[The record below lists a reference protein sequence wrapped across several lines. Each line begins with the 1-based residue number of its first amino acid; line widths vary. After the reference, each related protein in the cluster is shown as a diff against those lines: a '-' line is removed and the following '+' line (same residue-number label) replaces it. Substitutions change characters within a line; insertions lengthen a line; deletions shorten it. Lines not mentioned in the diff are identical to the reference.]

1 METDEQ
7 NEDFQRLH
15 QLITG
20 TTDIKGFVDG
30 VTRYGATTLSRATG
44 ARVECAVTLWRRKRA
59 VTIAG
64 SSDEAILLDGVEQA
78 LGDGPCL
85 ESLETMQPVLLP
97 DTHTDTRWPE
107 YARTLA
113 AAGARSVLG
122 IPLALGKDASA
133 ALNFF
138 APETGLFT
146 EEAIGEAVIFGE
158 MAGQAL
164 RLALRVIAADLLAQ
178 DLKAAMERRTPI
190 DLACGMIMEQSHC
203 TQEEAFKF
211 LTTASQHRN
220 QKVHDV
226 ADGIIKA
233 RTGSSGQTTAH
244 FQD

>member
-1 METDEQ
+1 MDTDDQ

-20 TTDIKGFVDG
+20 TTDIKGFLDG
-30 VTRYGATTLSRATG
+30 VTRYAATTLSRAAG

-64 SSDEAILLDGVEQA
+64 SSDEAILLDGVEQS

-85 ESLETMQPVLLP
+85 EALETLQPVLLP

-107 YARTLA
+107 YSKTLT
-113 AAGARSVLG
+113 AAGTGSVLG

-138 APETGLFT
+138 APQTGIFT
-146 EEAIGEAVIFGE
+146 EHAIEEAVVFGD

-164 RLALRVIAADLLAQ
+164 GLALRLVTADLLAH

-190 DLACGMIMEQSHC
+190 DLACGMIMEQNHC
-203 TQEEAFKF
+203 SQEEAFNF
-211 LTTASQHRN
+211 ITTASQHRN

-226 ADGIIKA
+226 AEGIIRA
-233 RTGSSGQTTAH
+233 HTGSSGHTTAN
-244 FQD
+244 FED